1 MQPTIHRKPRRGRWS
16 PAILPAVVAFTA
28 LVVAS
33 PAVARP
39 AHVAHLSGAALS
51 TPGIIAVAFIAVFG
65 ALALVLFA
73 VLGTRRGGTVT
84 GATVHQ
90 PSRVRRAH
98 RDSIAA

>member
-39 AHVAHLSGAALS
+39 AHAAHVSGAALS
-51 TPGIIAVAFIAVFG
+51 TPGVIAVAVIAVFG
-65 ALALVLFA
+65 AVALVLLA
-73 VLGTRRGGTVT
+73 LLSTHRERTVT
-84 GATVHQ
+84 SAIVHR
-90 PSRVRRAH
+90 PRRVRRTH
-98 RDSIAA
+98 RRSIAA